1 MSDIVLSASD
11 LTIDAFNARGT
22 TRRVLDQVS
31 FTLERK
37 RILGIIGESGA
48 GKSTLGLAALGHF
61 RAGLRHAGGRMALG
75 GTDLL
80 TLGEQGLSL
89 LRGTR
94 IAYVAQSA
102 AAAFTPSMRLLDQVV
117 ETAVARRLMSARD
130 AAMRAV
136 DLFELLGLPDPARF
150 GQRYPHQVSGGQL
163 QRAMTAMAL
172 CSSPD
177 VIVFD
182 EPTTALDADTRKQVL
197 ATVRHA
203 LHKTGTAALYI
214 SHDLA
219 TVADIADDMLVL
231 RDGRMVEYG
240 PTRRV
245 IEAPQSDYT
254 QRLLNVS
261 HVARAACD
269 VVDEG
274 LAELPQAL
282 AVEHVTASYA
292 NGVPVLK
299 DVSFGIP
306 AGRTLAVVGQSG
318 SGKSSLARVV
328 SGLLRPSSGRVW
340 VNGRLLAADYRKR
353 SKAELR
359 AVQLIHQLPDVALN
373 PRHTVREAIGR
384 PLTFYFG
391 LRGEAREQR
400 IVALAEQ
407 VELDAAILDR
417 YPHQL
422 SGGQKQR
429 VCIAR
434 AFAAE
439 PTVLVCDEPTSAL
452 DPLVGQSVLALF
464 SRLQREAQIA
474 VLFIT
479 HDLATV
485 RAIADSVLLIE
496 QGTASFISVAADFPA
511 PELKAA

>member
-1 MSDIVLSASD
+1 MSDIVLCATD

-48 GKSTLGLAALGHF
+48 GKSTLGLAALGHL

-75 GTDLL
+75 DTDLL
-80 TLGEQGLSL
+80 ALDEQGLSL

-117 ETAVARRLMSARD
+117 ETAVARQLMSARD
-130 AAMRAV
+130 AARRAV
-136 DLFELLGLPDPARF
+136 ELFELLGLPDPARF

-182 EPTTALDADTRKQVL
+182 EPTTALDADTRQQVL

-203 LHKTGTAALYI
+203 LHETGTAALYI

-261 HVARAACD
+261 HVAREC
-269 VVDEG
+269 V
-274 LAELPQAL
+274 AEELPDMPQAL
-282 AVEHVTASYA
+282 GVEHVNASYG

-328 SGLLRPSSGRVW
+328 SGLLAPSSGRVW
-340 VNGRLLAADYRKR
+340 VNGRLLAAEYRKR

-400 IVALAEQ
+400 IVTLAEQ
-407 VELDAAILDR
+407 VELDAALLDR

-464 SRLQREAQIA
+464 SRLQRETQIA

-496 QGTASFISVAADFPA
+496 QGTARFIDVAADLPVPVA
-511 PELKAA
+511 ELEAA